1 MTNQEFKAWLLGY
14 KELAGDVPVNERQ
27 IRIIKNHSNLV
38 IAIDGFL
45 NQENQAV
52 VDHLGV
58 LMSQKLIPAEKEV
71 DPKNETVV

>member
-1 MTNQEFKAWLLGY
+1 MTNQEFKAWLMGY
-14 KELAGDVPVNERQ
+14 KLLAKDAPVNERQ

-52 VDHLGV
+52 IDNLDA
-58 LMSQKLIPAEKEV
+58 LMSQKLIPAKIEV
-71 DPKNETVV
+71 GSKNEGAP